1 MTYLTLLLALGAFW
15 LGACPFSLWIG
26 LFCMGKDIRN
36 YGDGNPGSANVF
48 RAGGQA
54 LAWLSVLLDT
64 AKGIPFVLLA
74 HSFFAL
80 PEASVMAI
88 MLCAIMGSV
97 FSPFLHFKGGKSVAV
112 TFGTLLGLLPEGEL
126 LLLFIVFICIG
137 ALLMSNHAWVVMSG
151 PIGSLVYLL
160 VTGAMF
166 WKLLLMLCI
175 LVLLGIKHHSSLKS
189 SPGPG
194 MQPVI
199 WIQARKSKA

>member
-1 MTYLTLLLALGAFW
+1 MAYLSLVLALGAFW

-26 LFCMGKDIRN
+26 WLCMGKDIRS
-36 YGDGNPGSANVF
+36 YGDGNPGAANVF
-48 RAGGQA
+48 RAGGQT
-54 LAWLSVLLDT
+54 LAWLAVLLDT

-80 PEASVMAI
+80 PEASVMVI
-88 MLCAIMGSV
+88 MVCAITGSS
-97 FSPFLHFKGGKSVAV
+97 FSPFLNFKGGKSVAV

-126 LLLFIVFICIG
+126 LLLFIAFVCIG

-151 PIGSLVYLL
+151 PVGSLVYLL
-160 VTGAMF
+160 ITGATL
-166 WKLLLMLCI
+166 WKLLFMLCI
-175 LVLLGIKHHSSLKS
+175 LLLLGIKHQSSLKS

-199 WIQARKSKA
+199 WIRARKGKA